1 MMVRTNGYAGKILRV
16 DLSSRRT
23 EDAATSDHSER
34 FLGGRGLATKIYWDE
49 VPPGVSAFD
58 PENRLII
65 ATGPL
70 CGIPVIGGSRWE
82 VCGKAPSSPHRFSYG
97 NLGGRW
103 GAALKFAG
111 HDAMVVSGRAKEPA
125 FLYVHDGEAEIR
137 AASHLWGRGAIE
149 TREILKGELG
159 SSAKVLAIGPAGENM
174 AVMATLLAE
183 NDASGSGGLGAV
195 MGAKKLKAIAVKG
208 EGRGVKVAKPE
219 KLERLTQVY
228 RELRRSFPFDGWEY
242 LSRWSRDPTAEP
254 RLMPGP
260 EMKKEP
266 CYGCL
271 GRCARRVYVSGEGK
285 AGKFI

>member
-1 MMVRTNGYAGKILRV
+1 MTANGYAGKILRV
-16 DLSSRRT
+16 DVSSQRT
-23 EDAATSDHSER
+23 GESPTADYSER
-34 FLGGRGLATKIYWDE
+34 FLGGRGLATKVYWDE
-49 VPPGVSAFD
+49 VPPQVSAFD
-58 PENRLII
+58 PENRLIV

-82 VCGKAPSSPHRFSYG
+82 VCGKGPGGQHRFCYG

-103 GAALKFAG
+103 GASLKFAG
-111 HDAMVVSGRAKEPA
+111 YDAVTIQGKSDDPVYV
-125 FLYVHDGEAEIR
+125 YVHEGEAEIR
-137 AASHLWGRGAIE
+137 DASVLWGRGAID
-149 TREILKGELG
+149 TREMLKRELG
-159 SSAKVLAIGPAGENM
+159 GSVKVLAIGPAAENL

-183 NDASGSGGLGAV
+183 NDASGSGGLGAAL
-195 MGAKKLKAIAVKG
+195 GAKKVKAIVVRS
-208 EGRGVKVAKPE
+208 EVRGVKVADSARLK
-219 KLERLTQVY
+219 RLTDHY
-228 RELRRSFPFDGWEY
+228 RQMRRCFPFDGWEY

-271 GRCARRVYVSGEGK
+271 GRCARRVYVSSEGK